1 MANRKRQASRGAL
14 SRFFE
19 EAIMATAPSRT
30 KDNAGRLIMPP
41 GTSDS
46 TMHNGE
52 GDGKTILVCTLACAV
67 LHYDARCIDDLHE
80 C

>member
-1 MANRKRQASRGAL
+1 
-14 SRFFE
+14 
-19 EAIMATAPSRT
+19 
-30 KDNAGRLIMPP
+30 MPP